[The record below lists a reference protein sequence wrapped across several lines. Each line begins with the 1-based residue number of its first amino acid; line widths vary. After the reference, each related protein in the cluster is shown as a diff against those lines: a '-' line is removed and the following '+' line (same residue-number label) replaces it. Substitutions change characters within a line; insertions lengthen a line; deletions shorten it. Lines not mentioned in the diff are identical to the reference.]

1 MTEKVQSSMLSN
13 FTKYIKDVLAGSKK
27 SWSVKLLSCISFVC
41 VCVCV
46 NFMVWILNFWT
57 RYNWGPV
64 LCLVAQS
71 CPTLSDPMDCTPPAS
86 SVHGVLQARIQE
98 GLPCPP
104 PGDLPNPGV
113 ELRSPAFQ
121 ADSLPTV
128 PPGKPKNYGVGSLSL
143 LQGIDQGI
151 ELGNWDPR

>member
-1 MTEKVQSSMLSN
+1 M
-13 FTKYIKDVLAGSKK
+13 
-27 SWSVKLLSCISFVC
+27 
-41 VCVCV
+41 
-46 NFMVWILNFWT
+46 
-57 RYNWGPV
+57 

-113 ELRSPAFQ
+113 ELRSPALQ
-121 ADSLPTV
+121 TDSLPTV

-151 ELGNWDPR
+151 ELGN